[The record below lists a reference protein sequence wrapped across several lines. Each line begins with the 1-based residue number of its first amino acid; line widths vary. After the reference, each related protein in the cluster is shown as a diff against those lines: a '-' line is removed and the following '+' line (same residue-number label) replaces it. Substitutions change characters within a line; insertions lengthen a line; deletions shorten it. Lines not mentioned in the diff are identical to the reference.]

1 MPKSTFFNLPKEKQ
15 NRITNTLIKYFATKS
30 YEQVDIEDV
39 ARECK
44 VAKGSMYQYF
54 ENKKDMYLHAVNEA
68 VRTTMRLIENVD
80 FEQLSLFEF
89 LEKSF
94 ELTWSFFI
102 NNPYESSLLEKAAF
116 YDDSP
121 CKDEIQ
127 SLLSEKTKASLNEIV
142 TKNQKSGFIRNDIPA
157 EIIVVFLE
165 GAAWSLKKYFINL
178 ARQTGTKAIELSKD
192 YVAEI
197 RRQWIE
203 LIKNGISKM

>member
-178 ARQTGTKAIELSKD
+178 ARQTGTKAIEFSKD

>member
-1 MPKSTFFNLPKEKQ
+1 MPKSTFFNLPKEKR
-15 NRITNTLIKYFATKS
+15 NRITNTLIKYFATKP

-39 ARECK
+39 AKECK

-68 VRTTMRLIENVD
+68 MKASLKLVENID

-94 ELTWSFFI
+94 ESTWNFFV
-102 NNPYESSLLEKAAF
+102 NNPYESLLLEKAAF
-116 YDDSP
+116 HDDSP

-127 SLLSEKTKASLNEIV
+127 SLLKERTKALLNDIV

-165 GAAWSLKKYFINL
+165 GATWSLKRYFMDL
-178 ARQTGTKAIELSKD
+178 AKRMGNKIVELSKD
-192 YVAEI
+192 YVSEV
-197 RRQWIE
+197 RKQWME
-203 LIKNGISKM
+203 LVKNGISKI